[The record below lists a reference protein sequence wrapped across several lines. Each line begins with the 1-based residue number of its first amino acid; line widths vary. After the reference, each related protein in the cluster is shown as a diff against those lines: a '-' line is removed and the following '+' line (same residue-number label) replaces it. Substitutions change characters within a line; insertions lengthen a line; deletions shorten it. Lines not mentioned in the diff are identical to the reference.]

1 MSIKYKLMISY
12 MLIIVISLS
21 ILGLLIGNKSQDI
34 VFNEVTEK
42 SVRIS
47 DLIYNIVSVRNNLL
61 TEKVESDLYY
71 IEKLINNLGELR
83 IDDKQQIQIG
93 NYKIPSIYA
102 GSTNLILDTSLI
114 DDIKESIGGVTS
126 IFLIHDTKLIRV
138 ATNFTI
144 DGKSVIG
151 TYIKKESEI
160 YRNIINNKSYEGRV
174 VIESE
179 RFIGGYTPIV
189 DSTGKVIGAI
199 GLGYKE
205 MNKYL
210 EDTLNDIK
218 IGQTGYVYIMNSK
231 GEVLAHPN
239 IKNQN
244 IGNLDFSRKII
255 NKKNGRI
262 EYEYEGVNKLA
273 AYRYFEPW
281 DWYIVS
287 TANYDD
293 LKSSSNSVLNI
304 IIITVIVVLLI
315 GIMIALFLTKNIVKP
330 INKLKDCMEIAG
342 KGNLSVYCDINSK
355 DEIGILSNSFNN
367 MIKEN
372 KNLVDKIIKHDK
384 LKTTFFANISHELKT
399 PLNIIFS
406 TTQLFDLYI
415 DDDKNFNIKKFNK
428 NLYAIKQNCYRLMR
442 LINNLID
449 VTKIDSGFIKLS
461 LKNENIVAIIED
473 ITQSSVHYIENKSR
487 ILIFDTDI
495 EEKIMAID
503 SEIMEKIILNLISN
517 AVKFTKPG
525 DKIEVTIYDKGEN
538 IMISVKDTGKGI
550 PESEQQEIFKRF
562 KQVEPLLNRSHEGS
576 GIGLSLVKSLVE
588 MHNGKISVKS
598 ECGKGSEF
606 IIELPCIII
615 PEEND
620 EKTIDNNSQQI
631 NVEKIKIEFSDIYD

>member
-1 MSIKYKLMISY
+1 MSIKNKLMVSY
-12 MLIIVISLS
+12 VLIIVISLS
-21 ILGLLIGNKSQDI
+21 ILGLLIGNKSQKI

-42 SVRIS
+42 SQSIS
-47 DLIYNIVSVRNNLL
+47 DLIYNIVSVRNDLL

-83 IDDKQQIQIG
+83 IDDTQKNQIG
-93 NYKIPSIYA
+93 NYKLPSLYA
-102 GSTNLILDTSLI
+102 GNTNLILDTSLI
-114 DDIKESIGGVTS
+114 DDIKESIGGVTT
-126 IFLIHDTKLIRV
+126 IFLLHDNKLIRV

-144 DGKSVIG
+144 DDKSVIG
-151 TYIKKESEI
+151 TYINKESEI
-160 YRNIINNKSYEGRV
+160 YRKIINKKSYEGRV
-174 VIESE
+174 IVESE

-218 IGQTGYVYIMNSK
+218 IGETGYVYIMNSE
-231 GEVLAHPN
+231 GEVLAHPK

-244 IGNLDFSRKII
+244 IGNLDFSKKII
-255 NKKNGRI
+255 DRKNSRI
-262 EYEYEGVNKLA
+262 KYKYKGVNKLA

-293 LKSSSNSVLNI
+293 LKSSSNSVSRI
-304 IIITVIVVLLI
+304 IVITVFIVLLI
-315 GIMIALFLTKNIVKP
+315 GIMIALFLTNNLVRP
-330 INKLKDCMEIAG
+330 INKLKGCMEIAS
-342 KGNLSVYCDINSK
+342 KGDLSVYCDINSK

-406 TTQLFDLYI
+406 TTQLFNLYI
-415 DDDKNFNIKKFNK
+415 EDEKNFDIKKFNK
-428 NLYAIKQNCYRLMR
+428 NLHAIKQNCYRLMR

-449 VTKIDSGFIKLS
+449 VTKIDSGFTELR

-473 ITQSSVHYIENKSR
+473 ITQSSVQYIESKCR
-487 ILIFDTDI
+487 TLIFDTDV
-495 EEKIMAID
+495 EEKTMAID
-503 SEIMEKIILNLISN
+503 SQIMEKIILNLISN

-525 DKIEVTIYDKGEN
+525 DTIEVTIYDKGDN
-538 IMISVKDTGKGI
+538 ILISVKDTGKGI
-550 PESEQQEIFKRF
+550 PKDKQEEIFKRF

-588 MHNGKISVKS
+588 MHDGKISVLSKY
-598 ECGKGSEF
+598 GKGAEF
-606 IIELPCIII
+606 IIELPCTII

-620 EKTIDNNSQQI
+620 KKIIDNNTQQI
-631 NVEKIKIEFSDIYD
+631 NVEKIEIEFSDIYD